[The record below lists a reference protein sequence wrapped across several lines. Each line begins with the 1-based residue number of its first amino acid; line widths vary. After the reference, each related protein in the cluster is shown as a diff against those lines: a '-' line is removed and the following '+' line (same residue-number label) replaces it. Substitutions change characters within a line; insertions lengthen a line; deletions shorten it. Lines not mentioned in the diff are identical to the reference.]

1 MIFEVDFSLNNRNF
15 KANFGKV
22 IEVGG
27 DTETAYNSGYADG
40 EQAGQKAEYDK
51 FWDTFQNN
59 GGTQNYYYAFA
70 HDRYS
75 DKNYNPKYP
84 IKCSSGTADAR
95 YIFYTSP
102 ITDTKVEIVANNKD
116 LNYCFHNSE
125 IVTIRKITVVA
136 ATGYTNTFYN
146 CQDLKNITFG
156 GTIGQDISFAN
167 SKYLT
172 AESIQNII
180 DHLATVTSAKT
191 LTFHATVAGKLTEE
205 QLLQIANKNWQVG

>member
-1 MIFEVDFSLNNRNF
+1 MTLNITGTVN
-15 KANFGKV
+15 KV
-22 IEVGG
+22 QNVEG
-27 DTETAYNSGYADG
+27 DISFFTWNYKDGY
-40 EQAGQKAEYDK
+40 EAGQKAEYDK

-59 GGTQNYYYAFA
+59 GNSQNYYYAFA

-84 IKCSSGTADAR
+84 IKCSSGTTDAR

-116 LNYCFHNSE
+116 LNYCFHNSD

-136 ATGYTNTFYN
+136 ATAYTNTFYN

-167 SKYLT
+167 SRYLT
-172 AESIQNII
+172 DASIESIITALK
-180 DHLATVTSAKT
+180 DLTGATAKT
-191 LTFHATVAGKLTEE
+191 ITFHSTVAGKLTSE
-205 QLLQIANKNWQVG
+205 QLTQIANKNWRIG